1 MRRAAL
7 FLLPLLACLLSACT
21 AAVQPLEPADL
32 VFHFSCKAEIT
43 SGETQVSCEVDRT
56 GPGILRVSIVEPDDL
71 SGMDYYWS
79 GEGFSVAYAGL
90 EAQSDA
96 CTLPQNNFALILQ
109 QTLDYACRPD
119 VLTAGQDGVFSGSF
133 DGCDFSLTAN
143 AETGQIESLSIP
155 QKEFTAQF
163 LYDPPAE
170 RTLLVK

>member
-96 CTLPQNNFALILQ
+96 CTLPQNNFA
-109 QTLDYACRPD
+109 CRPD

>member
-1 MRRAAL
+1 M
-7 FLLPLLACLLSACT
+7 
-21 AAVQPLEPADL
+21 
-32 VFHFSCKAEIT
+32 FHFSCKAEIT
-43 SGETQVSCEVDRT
+43 SGETQVSCELDRT
-56 GPGILRVSIVEPDDL
+56 GPGILRVSIVKPDDL